1 VQNPAAAQKGITSAG
16 VRRTLL
22 IGLCLFGAMPALARG
37 QQPGAPRLTELTLE
51 QLGDIEVV
59 SGSKRPE
66 EVWRTPLAIHVI
78 TREDIRRS
86 GATSIPEVLRLAPGV
101 EVARIDSDHWSV
113 GVRGFGDQF
122 SKSVVVLID
131 GRSVYTPLF
140 AGVYWPAH
148 DVLLEDVDRIEV
160 IRGPGGTIWGSNAV
174 NGVINIITTPAAQT
188 HGTMVSAGGG
198 NIDRSDAALRYGGGN
213 GSTFDYRVYGKG
225 INRGAER
232 HSDGIPFDEW
242 WTGQVGFRTEWTPAT
257 GDTLTL
263 QGDLSK
269 GQHGQRAS
277 VASFSP
283 PSQVP
288 LEGDLDA
295 SGANVRFRWER
306 ESDTGR
312 GFRLQTYYDR
322 TSWLA
327 PHFGERRNTFD
338 ADFVHHVTLARR
350 HTVTAGVGARIS
362 PARFI
367 QTIPTLDFSPRRETS
382 SVYSGFVQDEF
393 DLIRDRV
400 QLTAGSKVEHNTY
413 TGVEVEPSIRALWTP
428 RPGQSAWAAVTRAV
442 RTPSRIEDAIVS
454 TTFASNVAAAVPV
467 FVRISGNPDFE
478 AERMVGYEA
487 GYRTRVGP
495 RAYFDV
501 AAFHDVHDGLGSFSL
516 GQITVEQ
523 SPAPLHALA
532 NVLYVNGV
540 SGTSDGFEL
549 SPDWQLRRWWQLRG
563 SYSYV
568 RFNLANTPGS
578 VDVNAVARYSG
589 SSPHH
594 QLRLQSQVNLPRG
607 GEVDVAYR
615 YVSALPAQKIAS
627 YHTADTRIG
636 WTLSPSLALSIAGQ
650 NLFSPS
656 HLEFNHNAGPA
667 VGIARSVFVELRWRR
682 GSGRP

>member
-1 VQNPAAAQKGITSAG
+1 MTHSSGVCGSASTRCALPLMTRSNAMLSSSAWANCSAAAGGCTSGRLGEERGRRPSDGEAPARFAIIWRISSPGVAKCAGNRHRRILTHGSDRAFGRRKTALLAPRSCTDITEVQNPAAAQKGITSAG

-213 GSTFDYRVYGKG
+213 GSTFDYRLYGKG

-306 ESDTGR
+306 ESTTGR

-382 SVYSGFVQDEF
+382 NV
-393 DLIRDRV
+393 
-400 QLTAGSKVEHNTY
+400 Y
-413 TGVEVEPSIRALWTP
+413 TGFEVEPSIRALWTP

-467 FVRISGNPDFE
+467 FLRISGNPDFE
-478 AERMVGYEA
+478 AE
-487 GYRTRVGP
+487 
-495 RAYFDV
+495 
-501 AAFHDVHDGLGSFSL
+501 
-516 GQITVEQ
+516 
-523 SPAPLHALA
+523 
-532 NVLYVNGV
+532 
-540 SGTSDGFEL
+540 
-549 SPDWQLRRWWQLRG
+549 
-563 SYSYV
+563 
-568 RFNLANTPGS
+568 
-578 VDVNAVARYSG
+578 
-589 SSPHH
+589 
-594 QLRLQSQVNLPRG
+594 
-607 GEVDVAYR
+607 
-615 YVSALPAQKIAS
+615 
-627 YHTADTRIG
+627 
-636 WTLSPSLALSIAGQ
+636 
-650 NLFSPS
+650 
-656 HLEFNHNAGPA
+656 
-667 VGIARSVFVELRWRR
+667 
-682 GSGRP
+682 